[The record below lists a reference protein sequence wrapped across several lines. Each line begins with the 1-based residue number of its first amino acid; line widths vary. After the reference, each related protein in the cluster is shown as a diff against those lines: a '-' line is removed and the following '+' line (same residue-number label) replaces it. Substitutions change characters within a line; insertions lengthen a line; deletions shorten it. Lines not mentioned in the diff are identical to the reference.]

1 VLFYLQNWEFYR
13 NATNVDRCFAVSN
26 LIHIFD
32 CKLPKTVHQILRL
45 PDMAETN
52 KPSTS
57 SFNQEAQIKP
67 ASPFKAI
74 FPLVAILVCGVV
86 AHIVFY
92 KGFGAPENFQEGP
105 QRYQEWT
112 AAEDAGKDPEAMDLT
127 NWTEGEPEN
136 TFGLIYKGGFVIPVG
151 LSVLL
156 VIIVFMIERGI
167 TLARASGKGNTDVF
181 VKRVRLLL
189 AKGNI
194 DEAAALC
201 DKQGG
206 SVGNVIKA
214 GLRKYKEMEGATEMD
229 KDQRKTAIQAE
240 LEEATMLEL
249 PMLERNLPILAT
261 SASLGVLIGLFGTVL
276 GMIRA
281 FSALGAGGAPNAAEL
296 SVGISEALINTAIGI
311 ANSAVAILLYNFFT
325 TKIDGMTY
333 AMDEAGYSIVQ
344 TFDVRN

>member
-1 VLFYLQNWEFYR
+1 
-13 NATNVDRCFAVSN
+13 
-26 LIHIFD
+26 
-32 CKLPKTVHQILRL
+32 
-45 PDMAETN
+45 MAEN

-57 SFNQEAQIKP
+57 NFNQEAQIKP

-74 FPLVAILVCGVV
+74 FPLIAIVVCAAI
-86 AHIVFY
+86 AHLAFY
-92 KGFGAPENFQEGP
+92 QGFGAPENFEEGP

-112 AAEDAGKDPEAMDLT
+112 EAEEAGNDPEDMELMH
-127 NWTEGEPEN
+127 WTDGEPAN
-136 TFGLIYKGGFVIPVG
+136 TFGLIYKGGFVIPIG
-151 LSVLL
+151 LTVLL
-156 VIIVFMIERGI
+156 VVFVFMIERGI
-167 TLARASGKGNTDVF
+167 TIARASGRGNTDVF
-181 VKRVRLLL
+181 VKKVRLLL

-201 DKQGG
+201 DRQRG

-214 GLRKYKEMEGATEMD
+214 GLRKYKEMEAATDLE
-229 KDQRKTAIQAE
+229 KEQKKTAIQAE

-296 SVGISEALINTAIGI
+296 SVGISEALINTALGIGNSGI
-311 ANSAVAILLYNFFT
+311 AILFYNFFT

>member
-1 VLFYLQNWEFYR
+1 
-13 NATNVDRCFAVSN
+13 
-26 LIHIFD
+26 
-32 CKLPKTVHQILRL
+32 
-45 PDMAETN
+45 MAETN

-57 SFNQEAQIKP
+57 NFSQEAQIKP

-74 FPLVAILVCGVV
+74 FPLIAILVCAVI
-86 AHIVFY
+86 AHLVFY
-92 KGFGAPENFQEGP
+92 QGFGAPENFQEGP
-105 QRYQEWT
+105 QRYEAWT
-112 AAEDAGKDPEAMDLT
+112 KAEEAGQDPEAKELLH
-127 NWTEGEPEN
+127 WTEGEPEN
-136 TFGLIYKGGFVIPVG
+136 TFGLIFKGGFVIPIG
-151 LSVLL
+151 ITVLL
-156 VIIVFMIERGI
+156 VVIVFALERGI
-167 TLARASGKGNTDVF
+167 TVARASGRGNTDVF
-181 VKRVRLLL
+181 VKKVRLML

-201 DKQGG
+201 DKQRG

-214 GLRKYKEMEGATEMD
+214 GLRKYKEMEAATDLE
-229 KDQRKTAIQAE
+229 KEQKKSAIQAE

-261 SASLGVLIGLFGTVL
+261 CASLGVLVGLFGTVL

-296 SVGISEALINTAIGI
+296 SVGISEALINTALGIG
-311 ANSAVAILLYNFFT
+311 NSGISILFYNFFT

>member
-1 VLFYLQNWEFYR
+1 
-13 NATNVDRCFAVSN
+13 
-26 LIHIFD
+26 
-32 CKLPKTVHQILRL
+32 
-45 PDMAETN
+45 MADSN
-52 KPSTS
+52 KPTTS

-74 FPLVAILVCGVV
+74 FPLLAIIICAVV
-86 AHIVFY
+86 AHLVFY
-92 KGFGAPENFQEGP
+92 QGFGAPENFEEGP
-105 QRYQEWT
+105 QRYQEYQEWV
-112 AAEDAGKDPEAMDLT
+112 EGGKSGEEPT
-127 NWTEGEPEN
+127 HWTEGEPEN
-136 TFGLIYKGGFVIPVG
+136 TFGLVFKGGFVIPIG
-151 LSVLL
+151 ITVLL
-156 VIIVFMIERGI
+156 VLFVFLIERGI
-167 TLARASGKGNTDVF
+167 TVARASGKGNTDVF
-181 VKRVRLLL
+181 VKKVRLML

-201 DKQGG
+201 DKQKG

-214 GLRKYKEMEGATEMD
+214 GLRKYKEMEMITDME
-229 KDQRKTAIQAE
+229 KEQKKTAIQAE

-249 PMLERNLPILAT
+249 PMLERNLPILST

-296 SVGISEALINTAIGI
+296 SVGISEALINTALGI
-311 ANSAVAILLYNFFT
+311 ANSGVAILLYNFFT
-325 TKIDGMTY
+325 TQIDKMTY